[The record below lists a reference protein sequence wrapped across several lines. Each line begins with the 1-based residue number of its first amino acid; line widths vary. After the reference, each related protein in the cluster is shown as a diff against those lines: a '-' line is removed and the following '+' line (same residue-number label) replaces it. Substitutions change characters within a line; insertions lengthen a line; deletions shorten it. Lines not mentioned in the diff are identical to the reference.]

1 MPFSWTN
8 HCSQRDEIWS
18 WGEKAVLSI
27 QPKPKKTWNEGG
39 INSLKESEDFGGTG
53 GMDAGRKPQMSP
65 TSLCFV
71 TATMLVTEDGKLNK
85 TQSLPK
91 EASSLVGSLIM
102 TYGVLI
108 SAPSWSGENI
118 SSFYEVSSGH
128 LKTPCLPLQNLPQV
142 KHPWL
147 VWL

>member
-1 MPFSWTN
+1 
-8 HCSQRDEIWS
+8 
-18 WGEKAVLSI
+18 
-27 QPKPKKTWNEGG
+27 
-39 INSLKESEDFGGTG
+39 
-53 GMDAGRKPQMSP
+53 MSP
-65 TSLCFV
+65 TSRCFV

-108 SAPSWSGENI
+108 SAPFWSGENI

-142 KHPWL
+142 KHPRL